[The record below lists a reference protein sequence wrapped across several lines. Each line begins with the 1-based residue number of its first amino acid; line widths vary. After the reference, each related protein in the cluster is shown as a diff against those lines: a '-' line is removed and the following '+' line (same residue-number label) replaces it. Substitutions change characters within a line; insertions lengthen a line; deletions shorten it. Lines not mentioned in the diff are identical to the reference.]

1 MMFFFFELDYV
12 VDYINIF
19 LYIEPSLL
27 PQDEAYM
34 LVVNDHFDVFLNS
47 VGMKFL
53 RFFALVVIKE
63 IGLNS
68 LTFLDL

>member
-1 MMFFFFELDYV
+1 M
-12 VDYINIF
+12 DYINVF

-27 PQDEAYM
+27 PQDEAYL
-34 LVVNDHFDVFLNS
+34 LVVNDCFDVFLNS
-47 VGMKFL
+47 VGKIFKK
-53 RFFALVVIKE
+53 FALVVIRE